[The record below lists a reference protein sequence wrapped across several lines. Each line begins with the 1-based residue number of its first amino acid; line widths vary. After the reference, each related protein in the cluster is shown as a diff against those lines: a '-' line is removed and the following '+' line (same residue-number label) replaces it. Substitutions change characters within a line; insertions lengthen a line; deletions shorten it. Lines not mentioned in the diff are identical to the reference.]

1 MVTGCWGCC
10 CMTGIPGVGIVVGAN
25 AGGGGGG
32 GGAAVVTVEV
42 VEAAGREEEVEGVV
56 AE

>member
-32 GGAAVVTVEV
+32 GAAVVTVEV